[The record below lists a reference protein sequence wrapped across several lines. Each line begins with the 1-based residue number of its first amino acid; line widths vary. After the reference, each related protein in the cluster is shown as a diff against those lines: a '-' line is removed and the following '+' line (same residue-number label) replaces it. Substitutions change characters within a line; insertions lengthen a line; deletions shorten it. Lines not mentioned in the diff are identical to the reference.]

1 MALKDKMITLGG
13 LDYFN
18 KNVALPHNESITAM
32 ANALFALND
41 VVEDMETRLT
51 TVENFSGSSAELASM
66 FEIGLEDV
74 YHVTDESAAPTII
87 ANSINVDGFA
97 VPIGTSG
104 VKWAKPVVQIPPIN
118 WSTDVDDN
126 YDLTASGVVKVW
138 FGQAGAI
145 SKTVTF
151 KKPGPGKVLAVSLS
165 NKNSSIDT
173 GIAADYSYTLHAK
186 GHAIDGGTGV
196 IIGGFSSTTERT
208 GMRILPTS
216 NKFQMQWPNNVEAT
230 NAKTGIQ
237 TAALFEYWQKAG
249 STRFVQGSLDVTST
263 TSGNTDNGSP
273 GTNLFLFGD
282 DASSSRAYAVIYFAE
297 VLQGDTQ
304 IAYFAPYKLMGTDEI
319 VMLNTSGLTAQQIYD
334 IVENGDSSTYASR
347 ILRPRAGVLVEDV

>member
-18 KNVALPHNESITAM
+18 KNVAEPHTESITAM
-32 ANALFALND
+32 ANALFALKD
-41 VVEDMETRLT
+41 VVENMETRLT

-66 FEIGLEDV
+66 FEIALDDV
-74 YHVTDESAAPTII
+74 YNVTSDEEAPIII

-97 VPIGTSG
+97 VPIGNSG
-104 VKWAKPVVQIPPIN
+104 IAYAKPTIQIPQLT
-118 WSTDVDDN
+118 WSDTVDDN
-126 YDLTASGVVKVW
+126 YDFTASGVVKVW

-196 IIGGFSSTTERT
+196 IIGGFNSTTART

-230 NAKTGIQ
+230 NAQTGIQ
-237 TAALFEYWQKAG
+237 TASLFEYWQKAG
-249 STRFVQGSLDVTST
+249 STRFVQSNIDVTST
-263 TSGNTDNGSP
+263 TAGNTDNGNP
-273 GTNLFLFGD
+273 GTNLYLFGD
-282 DASSSRAYAVIYFAE
+282 DAASSRGYAVIYFAE

-304 IAYFAPYKLMGTDEI
+304 IAYFAPYKLAGTDEI
-319 VMLNTSGLTAQQIYD
+319 VILNTSGLTAQQIYD
-334 IVENGDSSTYASR
+334 IVENGDSSAYASR
-347 ILRPRAGVLVEDV
+347 ILRPRSGVLVEDV